1 MDLKAYLD
9 YFQQVLAD
17 EDPKAPYDSVDY
29 MEYTKLNWVRMNRW
43 FKTAELSAPIITA
56 AGNIIEPQ
64 KWIVI
69 TEPWCGDAA
78 HIVPFIQKVA
88 ELNPLVSIDY
98 ELRDSEPFSI
108 SSYLTNGSKSIPK
121 LIIRDESGKDL
132 GVWGPRPAPCQELY
146 RKLTAEK
153 ADFETLKV
161 ELQKWYNKDQG
172 REIQKE
178 LTALIQGAEDAVQ
191 E

>member
-56 AGNIIEPQ
+56 AVNITEPQ

-78 HIVPFIQKVA
+78 HIVPFIQKVS

-98 ELRDSEPFSI
+98 ELRDSEPLHI
-108 SSYLTNGSKSIPK
+108 NNYLTNGSKSIPK

-132 GVWGPRPAPCQELY
+132 GVWGPRPVACQELY
-146 RKLTAEK
+146 RKLIAEK

-172 REIQKE
+172 KEIQKE